1 MFSFYYKQFFNDFLF
16 KNIIYL
22 QQEINKTVLKL
33 KVYKTPCIEKLN
45 ALKKNCYKTFKIF
58 NN

>member
-22 QQEINKTVLKL
+22 QQEINKTGLKL
-33 KVYKTPCIEKLN
+33 KVYKTPCIENLN